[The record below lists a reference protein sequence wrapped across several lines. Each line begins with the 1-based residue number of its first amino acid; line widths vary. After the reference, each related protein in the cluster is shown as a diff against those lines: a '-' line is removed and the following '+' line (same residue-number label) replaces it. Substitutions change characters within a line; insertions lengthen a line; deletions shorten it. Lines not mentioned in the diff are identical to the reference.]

1 MARLS
6 PASRLRLPRVVRLP
20 FGFAVRVRVTTAAE
34 MARACRWSLAEAQ
47 TVEGSWD
54 WDSRTIYVRS
64 TLPPRRKRYVLAHE
78 LQHAVTDWI
87 GHLLGREEAKA

>member
-6 PASRLRLPRVVRLP
+6 LPRVVHLP

-47 TVEGSWD
+47 AVEGAWD

-64 TLPPRRKRYVLAHE
+64 ALPPKRKRYVLAHE

>member
-6 PASRLRLPRVVRLP
+6 LPRVVHLP

-34 MARACRWSLAEAQ
+34 MARACRWSLAEARA
-47 TVEGSWD
+47 VEGAWD

-64 TLPPRRKRYVLAHE
+64 ALPPKRKR
-78 LQHAVTDWI
+78 
-87 GHLLGREEAKA
+87 